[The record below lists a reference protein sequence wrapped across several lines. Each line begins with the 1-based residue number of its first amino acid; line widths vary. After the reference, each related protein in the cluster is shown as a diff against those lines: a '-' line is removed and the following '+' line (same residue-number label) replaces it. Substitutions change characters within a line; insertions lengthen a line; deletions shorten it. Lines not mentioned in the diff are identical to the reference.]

1 MLPLCKVLPIYDSA
15 IAQDETLPQRVT
27 EISETLQT
35 GAASI
40 EQALRYAN
48 PKSDNGGESFVR
60 GVMIECGF
68 QDPIIQYVIQNP
80 HNPSE
85 WYRVDFIWFTS
96 SGRVVIAE
104 FDGMAKYI
112 DPSMTG
118 GKTVQRIV
126 NEQRDREQNL
136 YRWGVTTIV
145 RIYFEDALHREQ
157 LIEKLREAG
166 VPEYPSNMTPTL

>member
-48 PKSDNGGESFVR
+48 PKSDNSGESFVR

-145 RIYFEDALHREQ
+145 RIYFEDALRREQ